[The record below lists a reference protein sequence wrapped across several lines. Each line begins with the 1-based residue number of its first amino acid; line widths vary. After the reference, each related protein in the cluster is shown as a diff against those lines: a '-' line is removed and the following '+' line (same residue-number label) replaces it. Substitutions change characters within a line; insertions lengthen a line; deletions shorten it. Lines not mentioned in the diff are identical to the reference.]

1 MATRLKKISVT
12 VTPGRNEPVDNE
24 VRLED
29 LLREMCVSP
38 PHPARGRAAAAPNP
52 TQALV
57 LELESR
63 LRAARAAVD
72 KAKPRRR

>member
-12 VTPGRNEPVDNE
+12 VTPGRNEPVDNL

-63 LRAARAAVD
+63 LRAARAALD
-72 KAKPRRR
+72 KGKLKRR